1 MIVIQRTTMLQL
13 LTNEISNT
21 IRMIYSISTTSSP
34 LKERKKNI
42 VGNVKNKLFSMA
54 LLFKGLS
61 NVTYS
66 SLNMHLSLC
75 KLKHVKKKE
84 QKRKQLI

>member
-1 MIVIQRTTMLQL
+1 
-13 LTNEISNT
+13 
-21 IRMIYSISTTSSP
+21 
-34 LKERKKNI
+34 
-42 VGNVKNKLFSMA
+42 MA

-75 KLKHVKKKE
+75 KLNYVEKKE
-84 QKRKQLI
+84 QKRKHLI